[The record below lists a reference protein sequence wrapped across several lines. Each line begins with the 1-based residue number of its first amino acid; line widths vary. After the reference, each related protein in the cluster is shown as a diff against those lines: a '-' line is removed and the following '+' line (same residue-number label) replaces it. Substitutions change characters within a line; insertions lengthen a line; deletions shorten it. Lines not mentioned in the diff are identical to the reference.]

1 MMNKII
7 FIYFALVIVVSAILT
22 ITRRNPMHSIM
33 FMLLLFFHIAGVFV
47 LLHAEFLAAVQLIVY
62 AGAIL
67 ILYLFVVMLLNV
79 DKESSAARANR
90 FWPWMI
96 AFGLL
101 LAGEIM
107 LLISRGAF
115 PAETGQSMSLAGT
128 GVKELGIVLYQKYLI
143 PFEIASVILL
153 VGLVGAVMLAKKK
166 RVIKSLKGRIRSLR
180 SSKSLKSL
188 KSLPNS

>member
-7 FIYFALVIVVSAILT
+7 FFYFAIVILASAILT
-22 ITRRNPMHSIM
+22 ITRRNPVHSIL

-47 LLHAEFLAAVQLIVY
+47 LLNAEFLAAVQIIVY

-79 DKESSAARANR
+79 DRESSTARANR
-90 FWPWMI
+90 FWPWMA
-96 AFGLL
+96 AFGVLI
-101 LAGEIM
+101 AGEIVV
-107 LLISRGAF
+107 LIARSTF
-115 PAETGQSMSLAGT
+115 PIENGQLTMLAGT
-128 GVKELGIVLYQKYLI
+128 GVKELGMVLYRNYLV

-166 RVIKSLKGRIRSLR
+166 AKE
-180 SSKSLKSL
+180 
-188 KSLPNS
+188 